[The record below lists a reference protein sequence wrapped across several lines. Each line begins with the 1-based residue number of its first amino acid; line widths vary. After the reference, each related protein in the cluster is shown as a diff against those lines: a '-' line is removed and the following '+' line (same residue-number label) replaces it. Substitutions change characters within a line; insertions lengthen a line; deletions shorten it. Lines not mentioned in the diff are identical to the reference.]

1 MKTNYGDEL
10 FPVGEKLLYRFN
22 NFPCYSTLTQLV
34 DKYFVVHFVKRLGK
48 VKVND
53 IVVIA
58 IQKTLDDVVNVL
70 EEMSEAAATF
80 TKPVLLVAEYA
91 VRLKVANKFLYE
103 VGSKRDGMIVSRT
116 RLITLFEDGSY
127 TLNLHIFRNNLRF
140 EGFFPYKKDRIRDVV
155 LTFLEDKSRNVVV
168 CRGCITVHI
177 VNGRFL
183 GLHYNHHDEVVVF
196 QQLDC

>member
-1 MKTNYGDEL
+1 M
-10 FPVGEKLLYRFN
+10 
-22 NFPCYSTLTQLV
+22 
-34 DKYFVVHFVKRLGK
+34 VHFVKRLGK

-70 EEMSEAAATF
+70 EEMSETAATF

-91 VRLKVANKFLYE
+91 VRHKVANKFISDYSLEDLYE
-103 VGSKRDGMIVSRT
+103 VGSERDKAIVSRI

-127 TLNLHIFRNNLRF
+127 TLNLHIFGNNLKF
-140 EGFFPYKKDRIRDVV
+140 KGFFPYKKDRIRDVV

-168 CRGCITVHI
+168 FRGCITVYI
-177 VNGRFL
+177 INGCL
-183 GLHYNHHDEVVVF
+183 YTSL
-196 QQLDC
+196 

>member
-1 MKTNYGDEL
+1 M
-10 FPVGEKLLYRFN
+10 
-22 NFPCYSTLTQLV
+22 
-34 DKYFVVHFVKRLGK
+34 VHFVKRLGK

-91 VRLKVANKFLYE
+91 VRLKVANKFLFDYSLEDLYE
-103 VGSKRDGMIVSRT
+103 VGSDRDGAIVSRI

-127 TLNLHIFRNNLRF
+127 TLNLHIFNNNLRF
-140 EGFFPYKKDRIRDVV
+140 KGFFPYKNDRIRDVV
-155 LTFLEDKSRNVVV
+155 LTFLKEKSRNVVV

-177 VNGRFL
+177 INGL
-183 GLHYNHHDEVVVF
+183 LYIS
-196 QQLDC
+196 L